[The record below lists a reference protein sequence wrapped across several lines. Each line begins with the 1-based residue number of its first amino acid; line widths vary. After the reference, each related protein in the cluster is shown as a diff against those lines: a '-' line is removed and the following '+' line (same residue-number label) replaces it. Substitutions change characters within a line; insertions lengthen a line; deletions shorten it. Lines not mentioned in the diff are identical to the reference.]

1 MFTGVVLAIAV
12 ALLVGGLLVVA
23 FFTAAV
29 ELVIDDVSN
38 IPTKTITHT
47 HSIPARKHNNTQS
60 VHVHYY
66 ASCYVAFVVVPS
78 HGVCC

>member
-1 MFTGVVLAIAV
+1 MFVFTGVVLAIAV

-38 IPTKTITHT
+38 EN
-47 HSIPARKHNNTQS
+47 RK
-60 VHVHYY
+60 
-66 ASCYVAFVVVPS
+66 
-78 HGVCC
+78 